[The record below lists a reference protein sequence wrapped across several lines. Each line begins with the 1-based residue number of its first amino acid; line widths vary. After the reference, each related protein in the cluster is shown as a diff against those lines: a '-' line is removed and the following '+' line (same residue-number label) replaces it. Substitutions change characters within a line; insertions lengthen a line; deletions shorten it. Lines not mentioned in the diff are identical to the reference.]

1 VVKSVLAYK
10 SGIWRE
16 ECARDFTAWNSSLV
30 DPNNLRL
37 ALLSA
42 AVLGFRHGLDYD
54 HIAAITDISS
64 VQLKVRDAMRYGL
77 LYVAGHATTIAL
89 LGAAAVVFRIAL
101 PAASD
106 RWAERLVG
114 LTLLVLGLYVLGTF
128 FRPSVSGSST
138 HDSSSHGSAGDGASS
153 RGRSAHSHAHPRTR
167 ITLLAN
173 GALWIYW
180 RLSRIFGG
188 TRVEAPQVFKDG
200 YGSRSTFLVGVIH
213 GLGAETP
220 TQILLFLMAANLG
233 GTAAGLLG
241 LLMFIVG
248 LLTMNTLMCAL
259 AAGLFSADKV
269 LAWLSPAGAQNPFSR
284 ALGSVLGAISAHAM
298 GGLTLLTSVY
308 SIVVGAIFL
317 LGSAS
322 KLPSLTG

>member
-1 VVKSVLAYK
+1 M
-10 SGIWRE
+10 
-16 ECARDFTAWNSSLV
+16 V
-30 DPNNLRL
+30 DPVNLRL

-64 VQLKVRDAMRYGL
+64 VQLKARDAMRFGL

-89 LGAAAVVFRIAL
+89 LGSAAVVFRIAL

-128 FRPSVSGSST
+128 FRPWFFGSSMQGSST
-138 HDSSSHGSAGDGASS
+138 QASS
-153 RGRSAHSHAHPRTR
+153 AHGHAHPRTR

-173 GALWIYW
+173 GVLWIYW

-200 YGSRSTFLVGVIH
+200 YGTKSAFLVGVIH

-248 LLTMNTLMCAL
+248 LLAMNTLMCAV
-259 AAGLFSADKV
+259 AAGLFSANKV
-269 LAWLSPAGAQNPFSR
+269 LAWLSPAGPQNPVSR
-284 ALGSVLGAISAHAM
+284 GLSSALSAVSAHAL
-298 GGLTLLTSVY
+298 GGLTLLTSAY

>member
-1 VVKSVLAYK
+1 M
-10 SGIWRE
+10 
-16 ECARDFTAWNSSLV
+16 V
-30 DPNNLRL
+30 DPVNLRL

-54 HIAAITDISS
+54 HIAAISDISS
-64 VQLKVRDAMRYGL
+64 VQLKARDAMRYGL
-77 LYVAGHATTIAL
+77 LYVAGHATTVAV
-89 LGAAAVVFRIAL
+89 LGSAAVVFRIAL

-128 FRPSVSGSST
+128 FRPST
-138 HDSSSHGSAGDGASS
+138 HT
-153 RGRSAHSHAHPRTR
+153 HSHPRTR
-167 ITLLAN
+167 ITLLVN

-188 TRVEAPQVFKDG
+188 TRVEAPQVFKHG
-200 YGSRSTFLVGVIH
+200 YGTSSTFLVGVIH

-233 GTAAGLLG
+233 GTAAGILG

-248 LLTMNTLMCAL
+248 LLVMNTLMCGV

-269 LAWLSPAGAQNPFSR
+269 LAWLSPAESQNPFSR
-284 ALGSVLGAISAHAM
+284 ALGSVLSAVRPHAL
-298 GGLTLLTSVY
+298 GGLTLLTSAY

-317 LGSAS
+317 LGSAG

>member
-1 VVKSVLAYK
+1 MAGSGLGPESVLAYK
-10 SGIWRE
+10 SGAGRRN
-16 ECARDFTAWNSSLV
+16 ARPPNLPCDLLDSSLV
-30 DPNNLRL
+30 DPVNLRL

-64 VQLKVRDAMRYGL
+64 VQLKARDAMHYGL
-77 LYVAGHATTIAL
+77 LYVAGHATTVAL
-89 LGAAAVVFRIAL
+89 LGSAAVVFRIAL

-128 FRPSVSGSST
+128 LRPSFVGSSTLGSST
-138 HDSSSHGSAGDGASS
+138 HG
-153 RGRSAHSHAHPRTR
+153 HSHPRTR
-167 ITLLAN
+167 ITLLVNA
-173 GALWIYW
+173 ALWIYW

-200 YGSRSTFLVGVIH
+200 YGTSSTFLVGVIH

-248 LLTMNTLMCAL
+248 LLVMNTLMCGV

-269 LAWLSPAGAQNPFSR
+269 LSVAVAGRIAESVFAGAWFGRQRGQAARIRRSDAAN
-284 ALGSVLGAISAHAM
+284 I
-298 GGLTLLTSVY
+298 GL
-308 SIVVGAIFL
+308 
-317 LGSAS
+317 
-322 KLPSLTG
+322 

>member
-1 VVKSVLAYK
+1 M
-10 SGIWRE
+10 
-16 ECARDFTAWNSSLV
+16 V
-30 DPNNLRL
+30 DPLNLRL

-64 VQLKVRDAMRYGL
+64 VQSKARDAMRYGL
-77 LYVAGHATTIAL
+77 LYVAGHAATVAV
-89 LGAAAVVFRIAL
+89 LGSAAVVFRISL
-101 PAASD
+101 PPASD

-114 LTLLVLGLYVLGTF
+114 ITLLVLGVYVLGTF
-128 FRPSVSGSST
+128 FRPPT
-138 HDSSSHGSAGDGASS
+138 
-153 RGRSAHSHAHPRTR
+153 HSHARPRTR
-167 ITLLAN
+167 ITLMIN

-200 YGSRSTFLVGVIH
+200 YGTTSTFVVGVIH

-248 LLTMNTLMCAL
+248 LVLMNTLMSAS
-259 AAGLFSADKV
+259 AAGLFSAT
-269 LAWLSPAGAQNPFSR
+269 LARPNALR
-284 ALGSVLGAISAHAM
+284 ALTLVTSA
-298 GGLTLLTSVY
+298 Y

-317 LGSAS
+317 LGSAP

>member
-1 VVKSVLAYK
+1 
-10 SGIWRE
+10 
-16 ECARDFTAWNSSLV
+16 
-30 DPNNLRL
+30 
-37 ALLSA
+37 LLSA

-64 VQLKVRDAMRYGL
+64 VQLKARDAMRFGL
-77 LYVAGHATTIAL
+77 LYVAGHAATIAV
-89 LGAAAVVFRIAL
+89 LGSAAVVFRIAL

-114 LTLLVLGLYVLGTF
+114 ITLLVLGVYVLGTF
-128 FRPSVSGSST
+128 FRPSSSV
-138 HDSSSHGSAGDGASS
+138 HP
-153 RGRSAHSHAHPRTR
+153 HAHPRTR

-173 GALWIYW
+173 GALWVYW
-180 RLSRIFGG
+180 RLSLIFGG
-188 TRVEAPQVFKDG
+188 TRVEAPRVFKDG
-200 YGSRSTFLVGVIH
+200 YSTKSTFLVGVIH

-248 LLTMNTLMCAL
+248 LVVMNTLMCAS
-259 AAGLFSADKV
+259 AAGIFSAS
-269 LAWLSPAGAQNPFSR
+269 LARPNALR
-284 ALGSVLGAISAHAM
+284 ALTLATSA
-298 GGLTLLTSVY
+298 Y

-317 LGSAS
+317 WGSAG